1 MIYQDRRNAAL
12 QRRPQLG
19 CWLLAAALCWGVLW
33 GDASAQGPHSQ
44 SEPREPSL
52 VVPSGAPVRRGEGR
66 RVTLQNSRG
75 NDVVALLHA
84 EVGDRRLVIWPDGRL
99 ESVPAA
105 RAPLTTKPFLPATKE
120 EIGERLQAQGF
131 RDFKVRNTARFIY
144 VYNTSE
150 AFCKGTSRI
159 LETMYPA
166 ILAYFKRLKLPVDH
180 PQVPLVAVM
189 FRTEEEFQKFEPVP
203 DGIAAYYNSL
213 SNHIVMYEQSDLV
226 EVAPELA
233 MKQSIGTIAHEGIHQ
248 ILHNIGVQQRL
259 SRWPMWLSEG
269 LAEYFA
275 PTTVDRKLRWKGV
288 GMPNDLRMH
297 ELARFMNA
305 RRASGAQGEIV
316 DQVVGARRLT
326 SSGYAAAW
334 SLTHY
339 LASRQ
344 KEKFQDYLR
353 DVAQLGPLEPSDGLA
368 VPEGRRLFVKHFGD
382 DYAALEQ
389 ELVTHL
395 KSLPYVD
402 PIANQTHYVVLLEST
417 TRRTAGVTTSPAGA
431 RQFQEETLTKLPA
444 PLRAATRFQI
454 MPFANKEL
462 AERYA
467 EQFLGN

>member
-1 MIYQDRRNAAL
+1 
-12 QRRPQLG
+12 
-19 CWLLAAALCWGVLW
+19 
-33 GDASAQGPHSQ
+33 
-44 SEPREPSL
+44 
-52 VVPSGAPVRRGEGR
+52 
-66 RVTLQNSRG
+66 
-75 NDVVALLHA
+75 
-84 EVGDRRLVIWPDGRL
+84 
-99 ESVPAA
+99 
-105 RAPLTTKPFLPATKE
+105 
-120 EIGERLQAQGF
+120 
-131 RDFKVRNTARFIY
+131 
-144 VYNTSE
+144 
-150 AFCKGTSRI
+150 
-159 LETMYPA
+159 
-166 ILAYFKRLKLPVDH
+166 
-180 PQVPLVAVM
+180 M

-203 DGIAAYYNSL
+203 DGISAYYNAL
-213 SNHIVMYEQSDLV
+213 SNHIVIFEQSDLV

-297 ELARFMNA
+297 ELSRFMNA
-305 RRASGAQGEIV
+305 RRDAGGKGEIV
-316 DQVVGARRLT
+316 DQVVGAQRLT

-344 KEKFQDYLR
+344 KEKFHNYLR
-353 DVAQLGPLEPSDGLA
+353 AVAELDPLEPREGLA
-368 VPEGRRLFVKHFGD
+368 GPESRKLFVEHFGD
-382 DYAALEQ
+382 DYAALE
-389 ELVTHL
+389 EGLVTHL

-454 MPFANKEL
+454 MPFANQEL

-467 EQFLGN
+467 EQFLGSAN